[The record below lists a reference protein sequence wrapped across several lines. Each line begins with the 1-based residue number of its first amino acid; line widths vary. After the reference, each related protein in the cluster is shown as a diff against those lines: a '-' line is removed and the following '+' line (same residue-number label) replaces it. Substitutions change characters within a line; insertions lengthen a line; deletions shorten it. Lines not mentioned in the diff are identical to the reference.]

1 MPNSWVNV
9 LEVPRNSMNLV
20 IKNTKLFFKL
30 KCILFLEYNMLYPSG
45 KKVVTYMNAIKEFY
59 ADYIMPDGLIEK
71 TTFFT
76 DFEYVNKTFVIEIY
90 KHRID
95 KLISVE
101 TKYTTKENETVEYF
115 RSGRDDFLKSIY
127 HFKGIKIIIKLHF

>member
-1 MPNSWVNV
+1 
-9 LEVPRNSMNLV
+9 
-20 IKNTKLFFKL
+20 
-30 KCILFLEYNMLYPSG
+30 MLYPSG

-71 TTFFT
+71 ITYFT
-76 DFEYVNKTFVIEIY
+76 DSEYVNKIFVTEVY

-95 KLISVE
+95 KLIRVE
-101 TKYTTKENETVEYF
+101 TKYTNNENETVEYF

-127 HFKGIKIIIKLHF
+127 HFKDIIRII

>member
-1 MPNSWVNV
+1 
-9 LEVPRNSMNLV
+9 
-20 IKNTKLFFKL
+20 
-30 KCILFLEYNMLYPSG
+30 MLYPGG

-76 DFEYVNKTFVIEIY
+76 DFEYVNKIFVTETY

-101 TKYTTKENETVEYF
+101 TKYTSKENETV
-115 RSGRDDFLKSIY
+115 
-127 HFKGIKIIIKLHF
+127 

>member
-1 MPNSWVNV
+1 
-9 LEVPRNSMNLV
+9 
-20 IKNTKLFFKL
+20 
-30 KCILFLEYNMLYPSG
+30 MLYPSG

-76 DFEYVNKTFVIEIY
+76 DSEYVNKTFVTEIY

-101 TKYTTKENETVEYF
+101 TKYTTKENKTVEYF
-115 RSGRDDFLKSIY
+115 RSGRDDFLNCIY
-127 HFKGIKIIIKLHF
+127 HFKDYKNNH

>member
-20 IKNTKLFFKL
+20 NKNPKLFIKL
-30 KCILFLEYNMLYPSG
+30 KCILFLEYLMLYPSG

-59 ADYIMPDGLIEK
+59 SDYIMPDGLIEK
-71 TTFFT
+71 TTYFT
-76 DFEYVNKTFVIEIY
+76 DSEYVNKTFVTEIY

-95 KLISVE
+95 KLIKVV
-101 TKYTTKENETVEYF
+101 TKYTTKTKENETVEYF
-115 RSGRDDFLKSIY
+115 RSGRDDFLKSRY
-127 HFKGIKIIIKLHF
+127 L